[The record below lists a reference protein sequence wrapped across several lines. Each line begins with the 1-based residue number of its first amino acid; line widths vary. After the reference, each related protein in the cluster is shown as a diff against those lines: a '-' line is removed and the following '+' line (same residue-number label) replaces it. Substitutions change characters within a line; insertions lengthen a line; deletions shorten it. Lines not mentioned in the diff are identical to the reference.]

1 MKINFTKRINDIY
14 ISMEIDYNV
23 NSEKEKK
30 ETERYLKLWLNDV
43 IPYTIE
49 FDSKEDIEKFSKIIN
64 ENNKNCII
72 KK

>member
-1 MKINFTKRINDIY
+1 MKINFTKRIKDVY
-14 ISMEIDYNV
+14 TSMEIDYNV
-23 NSEKEKK
+23 NSKEERK
-30 ETERYLKLWLNDV
+30 ETEKYLKLWLSDI

-72 KK
+72 K